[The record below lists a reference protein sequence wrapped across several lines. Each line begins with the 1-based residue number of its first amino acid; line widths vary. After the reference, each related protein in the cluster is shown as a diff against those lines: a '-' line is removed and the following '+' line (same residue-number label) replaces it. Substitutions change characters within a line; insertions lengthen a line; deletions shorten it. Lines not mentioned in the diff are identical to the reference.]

1 MNVQNLDRE
10 VDKTIEISDS
20 MFRKYDI
27 VEADE
32 QRLMIRL
39 FKRLYFSTIERK
51 FGYYKV
57 VQDKVEVS
65 GRMLCSELEINPK
78 VLPLCGVMTVFSE
91 DAMI

>member
-39 FKRLYFSTIERK
+39 FKRLYFSTSERK